1 MKTLLF
7 RNWNF
12 FRILRLVLGIIII
25 VQAFVVK
32 DVMFGIAGLLFS
44 LMAIFNTACCG
55 VGGCNVVSPRN
66 KIQQSTDTSFE
77 EVK

>member
-1 MKTLLF
+1 
-7 RNWNF
+7 
-12 FRILRLVLGIIII
+12 
-25 VQAFVVK
+25 
-32 DVMFGIAGLLFS
+32 MFGIAGLLFS